1 MFFYWECKAGQI
13 IIYVFHTFKCLNYLH
28 YSKLKRLQKILNE
41 QLKEPLSYCSGQN
54 QTNQTVYGHH
64 IIVTGVDLSGCPTS
78 TIRSCF
84 RALDHPHTY
93 PLFVS
98 PSSSRTTPPPPTVS
112 VSHPL
117 QQAVQQFVSYSRL
130 ELWPTCE
137 SLRHFMILGVFSL
150 TWVYRASLHSFYFV
164 RDYVRYI
171 SAAAM
176 IRGK

>member
-54 QTNQTVYGHH
+54 QTNKTVYGHH

-98 PSSSRTTPPPPTVS
+98 PSSSRTTPPPLRFPSAT
-112 VSHPL
+112 L
-117 QQAVQQFVSYSRL
+117 CSRL
-130 ELWPTCE
+130 SN
-137 SLRHFMILGVFSL
+137 SLFLIPALNCGRHAKVCVLL
-150 TWVYRASLHSFYFV
+150 
-164 RDYVRYI
+164 
-171 SAAAM
+171 
-176 IRGK
+176 